1 MGFLLV
7 AALRLQLR
15 TFLPDTVSYRRAI
28 ASSHGSAYSTM
39 GFRSVTKHNAK
50 RISLI
55 DLMYSRYYRLL
66 RYPCAYET
74 RSCIDSSYP
83 GPYSAFHRM
92 GSAYWYLLGLHTLP
106 VFLVVL
112 PYTQYTQL
120 TGRSSRYAGYVR
132 FYGLFLPWN
141 GCL

>member
-7 AALRLQLR
+7 AALQLLFR

-28 ASSHGSAYSTM
+28 ASSHSSAYSTM
-39 GFRSVTKHNAK
+39 GFRSVTKYNTK
-50 RISLI
+50 RISPI
-55 DLMYSRYYRLL
+55 DLMHSRYYRLL
-66 RYPCAYET
+66 RYLCAYET
-74 RSCIDSSYP
+74 HSCIYTSCHWL
-83 GPYSAFHRM
+83 YSASHRM
-92 GSAYWYLLGLHTLP
+92 DSAYSYSSGLHTVP
-106 VFLVVL
+106 VSLVIL
-112 PYTQYTQL
+112 PYTQYSKL